1 MSLQQSIDVIN
12 KVKPRIAY
20 LTHLSHDMGLHE
32 EVEATLPQN
41 VKIAYDNLIIDI
53 PD

>member
-1 MSLQQSIDVIN
+1 MSLQQSLDVIK
-12 KVKPRIAY
+12 KVNPRIAY

-53 PD
+53 PN